1 VTADRRWQHV
11 KELFG
16 AALDVAPAERSVF
29 LRQACRGDAA
39 LQSEVEALLANH
51 ERAGGFA
58 ERPAIE
64 KLTDAVLRPGDVFG
78 PYVIAGTLG
87 VGGMGEV
94 YRAHDAR
101 LQREVA
107 LKVLPSMFSSDPE
120 RLARFDR
127 EAQVLA
133 ALNHPHIAHL
143 YGLEETDGVRALVL
157 ELVEGTTLADR
168 IAQGAIAFEDAVPI
182 ARQVAE
188 ALDAAHNQGIIHRDL
203 KPSNIKL
210 TPDQTVKVLDFGLA
224 RALEPPALAGD
235 MSQSPTITRRSMIG
249 VRLGTAAYMS
259 PEQAKGH
266 AADRRSDVWAFG
278 CVLYEMLTG
287 KRAFEGE
294 DISDTFAAI
303 LRGDPDWSALPANV
317 PSAVI
322 VLIKECLAKDQRE
335 RIAGMSAALFVLNER
350 ELALGNA
357 RELTT
362 SERSIIARY
371 PKSAAVIL
379 LLFGA
384 VTAAA
389 LLWSML
395 RPRNAAREPAAQ
407 FAITLG
413 PNQQFS
419 NAGRHLVALSPS
431 GTHLVYVADGRLYL
445 RPLDRLEATPIPGVE
460 GRGLYAPRGP
470 FFSPDGKWIAF
481 WQGGLNEVA
490 GAPYM
495 ALKKVSVTGGAPY
508 VICAV
513 DQLPFGASWAEDDTI
528 LIGGRGNIWRVPA
541 AGGKLETL
549 VKLGPGELAQKPQ
562 LLPGGHA
569 VLFTLLSTNL
579 ESGPASQET
588 STEDAA
594 LGVRSWDEA
603 QVVVQSL
610 ATGSRQVL
618 LEGATDGRYVPSGH
632 IVFSYRETL
641 FGVPFDPMAL
651 KVTGSRVPVV
661 EDVAQA
667 PGTGAAQFTF
677 SQTGVFAY
685 VPGDFAPMLRTLAW
699 VDRQGRETAID
710 APARDYTYPRV
721 SPDGSRV
728 AVTVFDGRQ
737 EDVWIW
743 DLAGKRFTRLT
754 SDPADDRYSEWTP
767 NGHDIVFAS
776 QRGEK
781 AGLWRQPADGGTA
794 DQLVATPT
802 KPRDW
807 LVPSGVSSDNTRIIP
822 TLLPFG
828 GGSDLFQLQLAPP
841 RRLEP
846 LLHTPFAERSAE
858 ISPDSRWLA
867 YQSTES
873 GRFEIYVRRADALS
887 NERWL
892 VSSGGGQHAL
902 WGRNGRE
909 LFYAEPRGGLMRV
922 PVEPGPEWKAG
933 TPMKLLGGPYI
944 WTIANFGGR
953 LYDISPD
960 GQRFLVLKS
969 VDTPQPST
977 IVVAQ
982 NWFEDLQQRAPTPR

>member
-1 VTADRRWQHV
+1 VTADPRWQRV

-16 AALDVAPAERSVF
+16 AALDVEPAKRSAFV
-29 LRQACRGDAA
+29 REACRGDATV
-39 LQSEVEALLANH
+39 QSEVEALLTNH

-64 KLTDAVLRPGDVFG
+64 KLTDAVLRPGEAFG
-78 PYVIAGTLG
+78 PYLIAGTLG

-94 YRAHDAR
+94 YRAHDSR
-101 LQREVA
+101 LHREVA

-133 ALNHPHIAHL
+133 ALNHPHVAHL
-143 YGLEETDGVRALVL
+143 YGLEEANGVRALVL
-157 ELVEGTTLADR
+157 ELVDGRTLADR
-168 IAQGAIAFEDAVPI
+168 IAQGAIPFEDAQPI
-182 ARQVAE
+182 ARQVAQ
-188 ALDAAHNQGIIHRDL
+188 ALDAAHNHGIVHRDL

-224 RALEPPALAGD
+224 RALAPPALPGD
-235 MSQSPTITRRSMIG
+235 MSQSPTITGRSMIG
-249 VRLGTAAYMS
+249 ARLGTAAYMS

-303 LRGDPDWSALPANV
+303 LRGEPDWSALPADV
-317 PSAVI
+317 PPAVI
-322 VLIKECLAKDQRE
+322 VLIKRCLAKDQRE
-335 RIAGMSAALFVLNER
+335 RIGGMSAALFVLNER
-350 ELALGNA
+350 ELAIGGA
-357 RELTT
+357 RGVDIPA
-362 SERSIIARY
+362 RNIVARY
-371 PKSAAVIL
+371 PKSAAVVL
-379 LLFGA
+379 LLAGA
-384 VTAAA
+384 LSAAG
-389 LLWSML
+389 LLKGIV
-395 RPRNAAREPAAQ
+395 RPRSIVVTPPAQ
-407 FAITLG
+407 FSIALA
-413 PNQQFS
+413 PNQNFT
-419 NAGRHLVALSPS
+419 NPGRHLVALSPS
-431 GTHLVYVADGRLYL
+431 GTHLVYLADGRLYL

-460 GRGLYAPRGP
+460 GRGIYAPRGP

-481 WQGGLNEVA
+481 WQGGLNEIA

-513 DQLPFGASWAEDDTI
+513 DSLPFGASWAEDDTI
-528 LIGGRGNIWRVPA
+528 LFGGRGSIWRVPA
-541 AGGKLETL
+541 AGGKPETL

-562 LLPGGHA
+562 LLPGGRA
-569 VLFTLLSTNL
+569 VLFTLLSNNL
-579 ESGPASQET
+579 EAGAASQEAT
-588 STEDAA
+588 TEDAV
-594 LGVRSWDEA
+594 LGDRSWDDA
-603 QVVVQSL
+603 QIVVQSL
-610 ATGSRQVL
+610 ATPNREVL

-632 IVFSYRETL
+632 IVYSYRETL
-641 FGVPFDPMAL
+641 FAVPFDPTAL
-651 KVTGSRVPVV
+651 KVTGGRVPVV

-685 VPGDFAPMLRTLAW
+685 VPGDFAPTLRTLAW

-710 APARDYTYPRV
+710 APARDYTYPRL

-728 AVTVFDGRQ
+728 AVTIFDGRQ

-767 NGHDIVFAS
+767 NGREIVFAS

-781 AGLWRQPADGGTA
+781 AGLWRQPADGGA
-794 DQLVATPT
+794 PDQLIATPT
-802 KPRDW
+802 KARDW
-807 LVPSGVSSDNTRIIP
+807 LVPSALSSDNTRIIP

-828 GGSDLFQLQLAPP
+828 GGSDLFQLQLGPP
-841 RRLEP
+841 RHLEP
-846 LLHTPFAERSAE
+846 LLQTPFAERSAE
-858 ISPDSRWLA
+858 ISPDGRWLA

-873 GRFEIYVRRADALS
+873 GRFEIYVRRADARS
-887 NERWL
+887 TERWL

-902 WGRNGRE
+902 WGRDGRE

-922 PVEPGPEWKAG
+922 IVEAGSEWKAG

-944 WTIANFGGR
+944 WTISNFGGR

-977 IVVAQ
+977 IVVSQ
-982 NWFEDLQQRAPTPR
+982 DWFEDLKRRAPIPR